1 MRMRRPY
8 PTKRLNGKT
17 HDPQIGEKRWNR
29 KWHAPVVVNM
39 GETSINVAGVRGV
52 AGEFDSV
59 AEELQKAIQQLR
71 GLSFGGASAGRWH
84 TAKGD
89 AVRDGLREVV
99 THLENW
105 QRTNTAIAEQLRAT
119 AQRYADR
126 DAKNKARVAA
136 ANGR

>member
-1 MRMRRPY
+1 M
-8 PTKRLNGKT
+8 

-29 KWHAPVVVNM
+29 NWYVPVVVNM

-59 AEELQKAIQQLR
+59 ADELHKAITQLR
-71 GLSFGGASAGRWH
+71 GLSFGGASAGQWH

-89 AVRDGLREVV
+89 DVRNGLREVV
-99 THLENW
+99 THLGNW

-126 DAKNKARVAA
+126 DAKNKARLAA